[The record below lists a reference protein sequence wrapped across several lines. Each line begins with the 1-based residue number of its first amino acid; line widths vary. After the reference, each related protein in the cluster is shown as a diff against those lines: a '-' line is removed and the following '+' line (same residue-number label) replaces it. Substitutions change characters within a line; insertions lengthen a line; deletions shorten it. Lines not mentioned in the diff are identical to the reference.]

1 MSGQD
6 LWTKSGLAPIISSTY
21 HKQSGRPKKVRR
33 READEPSNSSQ
44 KKRRLFAVITCTKCS
59 REGHNVRTCY
69 MKKQV
74 QRQGSKK
81 KKQ

>member
-33 READEPSNSSQ
+33 READEPNNSSQ
-44 KKRRLFAVITCTKCS
+44 KMRVTIF
-59 REGHNVRTCY
+59 
-69 MKKQV
+69 
-74 QRQGSKK
+74 
-81 KKQ
+81 

>member
-6 LWTKSGLAPIISSTY
+6 LWTKSGLAPIIPPNH
-21 HKQSGRPKKVRR
+21 HKQLGRPKKVRR

-44 KKRRLFAVITCTKCS
+44 KMRRLFAVMTCTKCG

-69 MKKQV
+69 IKKQV